1 MTLDLAV
8 LSFAGTNGAVLAF
21 DTARERSSASAAW
34 VRQIGF
40 VEHHG
45 NGHLVLRG
53 TFAGHYVDID
63 EAIHVSQRGAAEGWA
78 IGGVIGV
85 LAGPLGLVIGMV
97 LGALVGSLVGKPTEV
112 DPEPQALADE
122 LRAAVPRGSSAMVV
136 IANAPDVDALLAA
149 VHDPRAHI
157 TRKTLTPDEA
167 AAIQTSLREAPE
179 ASAGP
184 FTEGE
189 EAADASKASSA

>member
-1 MTLDLAV
+1 VTLDLAL

-21 DTARERSSASAAW
+21 DSARERSSPPAAW
-34 VRQIGF
+34 VRQVGF
-40 VEHHG
+40 VEHHR

-53 TFAGHYVDID
+53 TFAGHYIDID

-85 LAGPLGLVIGMV
+85 LGGPIGLVIGMV
-97 LGALVGSLVGKPTEV
+97 LGGVVGSQIGKPSEV
-112 DPEPQALADE
+112 DPEPEALADE

-136 IANAPDVDALLAA
+136 IAAAQDVDALLHA
-149 VHDPRAHI
+149 VDDARAHI
-157 TRKTLTPDEA
+157 TRKTLTPNEA
-167 AAIQTSLREAPE
+167 AALQASLSDAPE

-189 EAADASKASSA
+189 EAADASKGSSA